1 MRAVMGLSD
10 ADVQDHT
17 LAEERRQ
24 NELRRKLDKLHRS
37 RELFEVLQAKNHE
50 SYVVFSRYRSVIC
63 KSSSYRQVADVEKRR
78 AELLRAIKRKDRRT
92 DHFVKDK
99 EETVKLVGS
108 LIPLRTSSPTLVA
121 SSLARWP
128 NLRKTL
134 ERTDEET
141 TKTSIRRPNE
151 QN

>member
-1 MRAVMGLSD
+1 MNRTSFSHDIALSS
-10 ADVQDHT
+10 AS
-17 LAEERRQ
+17 
-24 NELRRKLDKLHRS
+24 HR
-37 RELFEVLQAKNHE
+37 L
-50 SYVVFSRYRSVIC
+50 
-63 KSSSYRQVADVEKRR
+63 RQVADVEKRR

>member
-1 MRAVMGLSD
+1 MSLSD

-63 KSSSYRQVADVEKRR
+63 KSSS
-78 AELLRAIKRKDRRT
+78 
-92 DHFVKDK
+92 
-99 EETVKLVGS
+99 
-108 LIPLRTSSPTLVA
+108 
-121 SSLARWP
+121 
-128 NLRKTL
+128 
-134 ERTDEET
+134 
-141 TKTSIRRPNE
+141 
-151 QN
+151 

>member
-1 MRAVMGLSD
+1 MIRMFRITRWPKSVARTNFVESWTSSIAHGNFSKCCKRKITNRTSFSHDIALSS
-10 ADVQDHT
+10 AS
-17 LAEERRQ
+17 
-24 NELRRKLDKLHRS
+24 HR
-37 RELFEVLQAKNHE
+37 L
-50 SYVVFSRYRSVIC
+50 
-63 KSSSYRQVADVEKRR
+63 RQVADVEKRR